1 MSTLLI
7 LSLAPV
13 AIIAFYIYNRD
24 LYDKEPAKL
33 LLRGLLWGALVC
45 FPASSIEKFLVQFN
59 SSPFYEAFVVAG
71 FTEEMLKYL
80 ALYFLIW
87 KNEEFNEKFDGIVYG
102 VYVALGFAGLE
113 NILYVMEGGL
123 GTAITR
129 AVTAV
134 PAHAIFG
141 LTMGYYFG
149 MAKFDETNR
158 TSYIIK
164 SIIFPIILH
173 GLYDYCLMTS
183 YTWLT
188 ALFIPYVIFLWIH
201 AFKKLKSVEQAP
213 LDENEDEDDNYNYRG
228 QKWIIKP

>member
-13 AIIAFYIYNRD
+13 AVIAFYIYNRD
-24 LYDKEPAKL
+24 LYDKEPVKL

-141 LTMGYYFG
+141 LTMGY
-149 MAKFDETNR
+149 
-158 TSYIIK
+158 
-164 SIIFPIILH
+164 
-173 GLYDYCLMTS
+173 
-183 YTWLT
+183 
-188 ALFIPYVIFLWIH
+188 
-201 AFKKLKSVEQAP
+201 
-213 LDENEDEDDNYNYRG
+213 
-228 QKWIIKP
+228 